1 MTKDPKKEALVAK
14 FEELVKFLE
23 SPLGGPILAAYE
35 GRLSQACLQELT
47 IEEKD
52 LVLQLLRLK
61 RYLKR

>member
-23 SPLGGPILAAYE
+23 SPLASPILAAYE

-52 LVLQLLRLK
+52 LVLQLLQLK
-61 RYLKR
+61 RHLS